1 VAFDLTTYLLLAA
14 ILMLAGF
21 VQGAVGFAFGMI
33 SMGLSVFVVD
43 ARTASIMISPLAA
56 TNIMFALW
64 SVRSSIRARN
74 VLPIIGGAVVGLPFG
89 LMVLLGGS
97 TTIIRLMISA
107 LLLYIG
113 ISRLLHRNKKR
124 TPLHPAWGFAA
135 GLLGGIAGGATNI
148 GGPPVIA
155 YSTRQPW
162 EPAVFKASL
171 LTCFLVLSFVKSV
184 ILIGYGTLGGPLLVS
199 VVALMPMVF
208 IGSRLGIAAYN
219 RIDRNVFGYA
229 VSVLVIALGVL
240 LLF

>member
-1 VAFDLTTYLLLAA
+1 VAFDLSTYLLLAA

-56 TNIMFALW
+56 TNIILSLW
-64 SVRSSIRARN
+64 SVRSSIHARN
-74 VLPIIGGAVVGLPFG
+74 ILPMIGGVVIGLPFG

-113 ISRLLHRNKKR
+113 ITRLIRR
-124 TPLHPAWGFAA
+124 DRERAPLHPAWGFVA
-135 GLLGGIAGGATNI
+135 GIFGGFAGGAANI
-148 GGPPVIA
+148 SGPPLIA
-155 YSTRQPW
+155 YSARQPW

-171 LTCFLVLSFVKSV
+171 LACFVVTTLTKSAA
-184 ILIGYGTLGGPLLVS
+184 LIWYGTLSGPLLVG
-199 VVALMPMVF
+199 VVALIPMVM
-208 IGSRLGIAAYN
+208 IGSRIGIAAYS
-219 RIDRNVFGYA
+219 RIDRELFSKA
-229 VSVLVIALGVL
+229 VSVLVIALGIL
-240 LLF
+240 LIF